1 MGDFLISFLTILLTI
16 MQIAIFAR
24 ALITWFPIGPD
35 NPLVRVLHEITEP
48 VLAPLR
54 RVLPRFGM
62 IDLSPMIAIIIIL
75 VIQQS
80 LIST

>member
-1 MGDFLISFLTILLTI
+1 MRDYLISFITILLTI

-24 ALITWFPIGPD
+24 ALMSWFPVSPD
-35 NPLVRVLHEITEP
+35 NPLVKVLHEITEP

-54 RVLPRFGM
+54 RVLPRLGPM
-62 IDLSPMIAIIIIL
+62 DLSPMIAIIIIL

-80 LIST
+80 LVTT